1 MAIAFSVTALLST
14 CSASRVTTP
23 DTSTSPA
30 GAEAEP
36 CGPGRETYI
45 TSGLFAWLPEGTT
58 IERYSTDDLVP
69 HAEAGAVFKIGGV
82 DVEIWRALQYGP
94 NEVPSAAGRVDGAA
108 TLFARSSDERL
119 QLCVLAG
126 MRYDA
131 LRDTD

>member
-1 MAIAFSVTALLST
+1 MAISFSAIALLSA
-14 CSASRVTTP
+14 CAASNATTA
-23 DTSTSPA
+23 DKSTSPV
-30 GAEAEP
+30 GAEVEP
-36 CGPGRETYI
+36 CGPGIETYI

-58 IERYSTDDLVP
+58 IGLRSTGDEVP
-69 HAEAGAVFKIGGV
+69 HAEAGAVFKIDGV

-94 NEVPSAAGRVDGAA
+94 DEVPSASGRVDGAA